1 MKKVAR
7 TLSLKA
13 VLTISLLISMAGTL
27 PGCAVV
33 APLLSAGGMAF
44 APLQYVSA
52 AYTIGEFSYEYAV
65 NDKTPDEVIGGKYDA
80 VMSGEAFELPAYL
93 QAEPAGPEAPVMV
106 ADADEAEP
114 ALLADSSAPVDP
126 SLYEEAR
133 RKRIENLLGQ
143 RRSQF
148 ERLELRRMAFL
159 EAQYQP
165 SRNLSLSRTA
175 MASQPDLV
183 RGAGDDVS
191 LD

>member
-13 VLTISLLISMAGTL
+13 VSTISLLVFLAGSL

-52 AYTIGEFSYEYAV
+52 AYTVGEFTYEYAA
-65 NDKTPDEVIGGKYDA
+65 NDKTPDKVIGAKYDA

-93 QAEPAGPEAPVMV
+93 QSEPAGPEAPVLMAEADTV
-106 ADADEAEP
+106 AVEP
-114 ALLADSSAPVDP
+114 ATPADP
-126 SLYEEAR
+126 SLSEESR
-133 RKRIENLLGQ
+133 RRRIENLLGQ
-143 RRSQF
+143 RRTQL

-159 EAQYQP
+159 EAQP
-165 SRNLSLSRTA
+165 RHSRPLSLSRTA
-175 MASQPDLV
+175 MAAQPDLV
-183 RGAGDDVS
+183 LGAGDEVS

>member
-13 VLTISLLISMAGTL
+13 VSTISLLVFLAGAL

-33 APLLSAGGMAF
+33 SPLLTAGGIAF
-44 APLQYVSA
+44 PPLQIVSA
-52 AYTIGEFSYEYAV
+52 AYTLGEFTYEYAA
-65 NDKTPDEVIGGKYDA
+65 NDKTPDKVIGDKYDA
-80 VMSGEAFELPAYL
+80 VVSGEAFELPAYL
-93 QAEPAGPEAPVMV
+93 QSEPAGPEAPVMV
-106 ADADEAEP
+106 AEADVTAAADPGTPADMSLSAE
-114 ALLADSSAPVDP
+114 S
-126 SLYEEAR
+126 R

-143 RRSQF
+143 RRVQF

-159 EAQYQP
+159 EAQP
-165 SRNLSLSRTA
+165 RHSRPLSLSRTA

-183 RGAGDDVS
+183 LGAGDEVS